1 MNSHLNQEQLIDYL
15 HDELAPGEDAVV
27 LLHLERCDPC
37 RARYEEEASL
47 SEQLRRFARVSER
60 ELPQGVRASV
70 FAAIEESAAQPGWA
84 ARLAGWLR
92 PAIAIPVAAAVVIAA
107 FAGYDSATH
116 RARTTI
122 DAAYYLDD
130 HAALTSAVP
139 FTEGNIVPTALFTTE
154 NADGTQ

>member
-1 MNSHLNQEQLIDYL
+1 MNSHLNQEQLVDYL
-15 HDELAPGEDAVV
+15 HGELAPGEDASV
-27 LLHLERCDPC
+27 LLHLESCDPC
-37 RARYEEEASL
+37 RVRYEEEASL
-47 SEQLRRFARVSER
+47 SEQLRSFARVSER
-60 ELPQGVRASV
+60 DLPPGVRASI
-70 FAAIEESAAQPGWA
+70 FGAIEASAGEVGWT

-92 PAIAIPVAAAVVIAA
+92 PAIAIPVAAAVLIVA
-107 FAGYDSATH
+107 FAGYDSAAH

-139 FTEGNIVPTALFTTE
+139 FNEGNIVPTALFTTE